1 MHWWMELVSSRAAG
15 EGDEITAIGVV
26 CGLDCTLAYPCFDFR
41 CANDFGVFVCV
52 GDTGFC

>member
-26 CGLDCTLAYPCFDFR
+26 CGLDCTLAYPCFDFG